1 MITRCCCFESFQ
13 MYLSPA
19 QISFYPGIC
28 WSMLIW
34 IVDETSQQISAVLSL
49 QSPSLFY
56 SALEILAIL
65 VSLNSWLCFFN
76 LENLLVSTRIPS
88 PCTLS
93 WKPSKGSKLRQ
104 PWGSLPLY
112 SVFQE
117 SLFFIAWNLM
127 SCKAV
132 VSYILLVFV
141 CFSPEHKCSLYYY
154 TLVRNRNQFI
164 LFCCQEYSLHG
175 CTSLFTHSLI
185 EELHC
190 FQALTTWIKLL

>member
-1 MITRCCCFESFQ
+1 MVPYDHQVLLLRILSDVSFSSSDQ
-13 MYLSPA
+13 FLPRHLLINAHLNSTWDLSA
-19 QISFYPGIC
+19 DLCS
-28 WSMLIW
+28 S
-34 IVDETSQQISAVLSL
+34 VSL
-49 QSPSLFY
+49 QFPSLSY

-93 WKPSKGSKLRQ
+93 WKPSQGSKLRQ

-117 SLFFIAWNLM
+117 FLFFIAWNLM

-132 VSYILLVFV
+132 VSIY
-141 CFSPEHKCSLYYY
+141 
-154 TLVRNRNQFI
+154 FI
-164 LFCCQEYSLHG
+164 GFCLFQSR
-175 CTSLFTHSLI
+175 
-185 EELHC
+185 
-190 FQALTTWIKLL
+190 A